1 MSTRRICA
9 VAVALSVVGGC
20 ASETGR
26 SPSET
31 TVVATSEATLP
42 PATVTTLTGGP
53 LPASTI
59 VPDGAVSRWAEDMQ
73 ALGDGVRR
81 IHPNPFWR
89 QSEAEFDAS
98 LTAAPHHLAQLDDI
112 DARAEVMRLTAQIDG
127 HTGVYLGEAGF
138 HLYAIHLYE
147 FGGDFAIISAADPA
161 LLGATVLSID
171 GVPVAD
177 AAAAVAPY
185 SPFDNAATIDLVV
198 PTLLTTPE
206 VLRAAGVIDDM
217 AAPHYVVRLTDGSE
231 REIDP
236 DQLSWEEFVAID
248 PKPIGMTKIA
258 SIPALARVDEPFWTT
273 ALDAAPDGG
282 EALYLQYN
290 EVVRTSGPRSIDQ
303 LADEIDAALS
313 GGNITRLVVDL
324 RYNPGG
330 NVREYAPLL
339 SVLTTNPTL
348 AAPRSLVVLI
358 GRQTFSAAV
367 LLATEL
373 DNLTNAVF
381 VGEPTGGSPNLYAD
395 PSPLTLPNSGIVVNV
410 SSEFFE
416 AGGLSDPRDAIAPDI
431 AVTVGLDEFLAGR
444 DPVLDA
450 ALALA

>member
-53 LPASTI
+53 ASTSTT
-59 VPDGAVSRWAEDMQ
+59 VLDGAVRRWAEDMQ

-147 FGGDFAIISAADPA
+147 FGGDFAVIAAADAA
-161 LLGATVLSID
+161 LVGATVLSID

-185 SPFDNAATIDLVV
+185 SPFDNESTIDLVV

-236 DQLSWEEFVAID
+236 DQLSWEEFVATD

-258 SIPALARVDEPFWTT
+258 SIPALARIDEPFWTT
-273 ALDAAPDGG
+273 VLDAAPDGG

-416 AGGLSDPRDAIAPDI
+416 AGGLSDLRDAIAPDI
-431 AVTVGLDEFLAGR
+431 AVTVGLDDFLAGR

>member
-1 MSTRRICA
+1 
-9 VAVALSVVGGC
+9 
-20 ASETGR
+20 
-26 SPSET
+26 
-31 TVVATSEATLP
+31 
-42 PATVTTLTGGP
+42 
-53 LPASTI
+53 
-59 VPDGAVSRWAEDMQ
+59 MQ

-147 FGGDFAIISAADPA
+147 FGGDFAVIAAADAA
-161 LLGATVLSID
+161 LVGATVLSID

-185 SPFDNAATIDLVV
+185 SPFDNESTIDLVV

-258 SIPALARVDEPFWTT
+258 SIPALARIDEPFLTT
-273 ALDAAPDGG
+273 VLDAGPDGG

-381 VGEPTGGSPNLYAD
+381 VGDPTGGSPNLYAD

>member
-1 MSTRRICA
+1 M
-9 VAVALSVVGGC
+9 
-20 ASETGR
+20 
-26 SPSET
+26 
-31 TVVATSEATLP
+31 VVATSEATLP

-98 LTAAPHHLAQLDDI
+98 LAAAPEHLAGLDDI

-147 FGGDFAIISAADPA
+147 FGGDFAVIAAADAA
-161 LLGATVLSID
+161 LVGATVLSID

-185 SPFDNAATIDLVV
+185 SPFDNESTIRLVV

-236 DQLSWEEFVAID
+236 DQLSWD
-248 PKPIGMTKIA
+248 C
-258 SIPALARVDEPFWTT
+258 L
-273 ALDAAPDGG
+273 
-282 EALYLQYN
+282 LY
-290 EVVRTSGPRSIDQ
+290 TS
-303 LADEIDAALS
+303 
-313 GGNITRLVVDL
+313 
-324 RYNPGG
+324 
-330 NVREYAPLL
+330 
-339 SVLTTNPTL
+339 
-348 AAPRSLVVLI
+348 
-358 GRQTFSAAV
+358 
-367 LLATEL
+367 
-373 DNLTNAVF
+373 
-381 VGEPTGGSPNLYAD
+381 
-395 PSPLTLPNSGIVVNV
+395 PSP
-410 SSEFFE
+410 
-416 AGGLSDPRDAIAPDI
+416 RD
-431 AVTVGLDEFLAGR
+431 
-444 DPVLDA
+444 
-450 ALALA
+450 